1 MTAVLPELWLD
12 IRQYR
17 CLKIKSVPLAL
28 TAIVKELDDAAGD
41 GDGDSKEKNGG
52 GLLARLTAKFDA
64 ARAYSTDKMRLG
76 FAESVFGELEGAAL
90 LLLGMM

>member
-1 MTAVLPELWLD
+1 MLPELWLD